1 MNKKKQ
7 GIENSQDRA
16 TFVNATWQTE
26 QEAGMFMTLE
36 VMKEHVV
43 NNATQAQ
50 GLLPTEFL
58 LDNAVNIS
66 VMNPRLLK
74 SVRLAGKK
82 SE

>member
-1 MNKKKQ
+1 
-7 GIENSQDRA
+7 
-16 TFVNATWQTE
+16 
-26 QEAGMFMTLE
+26 MFLTQE
-36 VMKEHVV
+36 VMEEHVI
-43 NNATQAQ
+43 NNVTQTQ
-50 GLLPTEFL
+50 GLLPTEIL